1 MSNSFYLRVAGV
13 AGECVE
19 ADHKEWIDIFSVNWG
34 ASQQVSNYRGG
45 GGGAGKVDFKD
56 LSVVAA
62 IDNAMP
68 TLMKMCATGQHIKDV
83 YVSLCKA
90 GGGKSMEYASF
101 VLKDTLITD
110 VNIGGSN
117 GNQTLVTYNFQA
129 AAIEIHYWKQMS
141 NGVKGAEVAMGFDI
155 KQNKVTA

>member
-1 MSNSFYLRVAGV
+1 MSNSVYLNVAEV

-19 ADHKEWIDIFSVNWG
+19 ANHKEWIDIFSVNWG
-34 ASQQVSNYRGG
+34 ASQQINNYRGG

-68 TLMKMCATGQHIKDV
+68 TLMRMCATGQHIKDV
-83 YVSLCKA
+83 KVSLCKA
-90 GGGKSMEYASF
+90 GGGKSVEYALF
-101 VLKDTLITD
+101 ILKDALIAD
-110 VNIGGSN
+110 VSIGGSS
-117 GNQTLVTYNFQA
+117 GSQTLVTYKFQA
-129 AAIEIHYWKQMS
+129 AAIQIYYWKQMN

-155 KQNKVTA
+155 KQNKVTG